1 MGSPGGLSRDCE
13 TRRVGLSGAV
23 ASLVFVAHIAFL
35 FRTTGR
41 VFRRRTV
48 GAVVL
53 LALVPVAL
61 AIPALSALALVSAVC
76 SLVVAY
82 EAIRYREHR
91 VRVRH
96 PEVAA

>member
-1 MGSPGGLSRDCE
+1 MSRDCE

-53 LALVPVAL
+53 LALIPVAVEV
-61 AIPALSALALVSAVC
+61 PALAALAVVSTVC
-76 SLVVAY
+76 TLVVAY
-82 EAIRYREHR
+82 EVIRYREHR